1 MVSLGSWKMQVV
13 RMKRTHTKWMVMAV
27 MTAMLLGGCGNRNT
41 GVQEQAAGGDHAAE
55 EAAADNGKSDN
66 TVETESQITETAE
79 ETEESRT
86 AGAEESADADTDA
99 DTDSPENR
107 EKKEWFGEDCIA
119 EQCFEVELNRCEGTV
134 WFVPYVPSVTQPE
147 FRMEMIRD
155 GEVLCGITPYVP
167 AKAGGKKFT
176 SLDAVSF
183 WDVNFDGFT
192 DVATIA
198 TYGDMQ
204 TAAVYYGD
212 MFGYEKEYWS
222 FFREEELSDY
232 LSEQAKAP
240 ITIAGIRE
248 LLTGGKKNGEFES
261 YVEAYE
267 AALNLSV
274 MEGWAASETEYGG
287 KFLYDLIYVDED
299 EIPELVSGRNGYFVN
314 LYTYKDG
321 SLSMPMNHWAYGAMG
336 NSGYDY
342 APRKNNMRNYN
353 ADQAGAI
360 MNTYYMRINE
370 RGEMETPMW
379 IESVNYIDKN
389 GNGMLDEDEE
399 FGEGPV
405 YINGEK
411 ASPEEVDAVYG
422 AYDMGDYAPIEGRVT
437 EEEVRGMLKE
447 LAAAGK
453 ENGLQIYD

>member
-1 MVSLGSWKMQVV
+1 
-13 RMKRTHTKWMVMAV
+13 MKRTHTKRMVIAV
-27 MTAMLLGGCGNRNT
+27 MMAMLLGGCGNQIT
-41 GVQEQAAGGDHAAE
+41 GTREQAAGGDHAAE
-55 EAAADNGKSDN
+55 EAAAADNGKTDN
-66 TVETESQITETAE
+66 ADETTAE
-79 ETEESRT
+79 ETEESQTPDEAQT
-86 AGAEESADADTDA
+86 AGAEESADADANT

-107 EKKEWFGEDCIA
+107 EKKEMFGEDCIA
-119 EQCFEVELNRCEGTV
+119 GQCFEVELNRCEGMV
-134 WFVPYVPSVTQPE
+134 WFVPYAPSVTQPE
-147 FRMEMIRD
+147 FRMEVMRN
-155 GEVLCGITPYVP
+155 GEVLCGIKPYVP
-167 AKAGGKKFT
+167 AKAAGKSFQ

-192 DVATIA
+192 DIVTIV
-198 TYGDMQ
+198 TYGNTQ
-204 TAAVYYGD
+204 FAVVYYGD

-222 FFREEELSDY
+222 FFSEEELSDY

-240 ITIAGIRE
+240 MSIAGIRD

-261 YVEAYE
+261 WAESYE
-267 AALNLSV
+267 AALDLSV

-321 SLSMPMNHWAYGAMG
+321 SLSMLMTHWAYGAMG

-405 YINGEK
+405 YINGEQ
-411 ASPEEVDAVYG
+411 ASPEEVDAVYD
-422 AYDMGDYAPIEGRVT
+422 AYDMGNYAPIEGRVT

-447 LAAAGK
+447 LSVAAGK

>member
-1 MVSLGSWKMQVV
+1 
-13 RMKRTHTKWMVMAV
+13 
-27 MTAMLLGGCGNRNT
+27 
-41 GVQEQAAGGDHAAE
+41 
-55 EAAADNGKSDN
+55 
-66 TVETESQITETAE
+66 
-79 ETEESRT
+79 
-86 AGAEESADADTDA
+86 
-99 DTDSPENR
+99 
-107 EKKEWFGEDCIA
+107 
-119 EQCFEVELNRCEGTV
+119 
-134 WFVPYVPSVTQPE
+134 
-147 FRMEMIRD
+147 
-155 GEVLCGITPYVP
+155 
-167 AKAGGKKFT
+167 
-176 SLDAVSF
+176 
-183 WDVNFDGFT
+183 
-192 DVATIA
+192 
-198 TYGDMQ
+198 
-204 TAAVYYGD
+204 
-212 MFGYEKEYWS
+212 
-222 FFREEELSDY
+222 
-232 LSEQAKAP
+232 
-240 ITIAGIRE
+240 
-248 LLTGGKKNGEFES
+248 
-261 YVEAYE
+261 
-267 AALNLSV
+267 

-321 SLSMPMNHWAYGAMG
+321 SLSMLMNHWAYGAMG

-437 EEEVRGMLKE
+437 EEEVRGMLSR
-447 LAAAGK
+447 
-453 ENGLQIYD
+453 DT

>member
-1 MVSLGSWKMQVV
+1 
-13 RMKRTHTKWMVMAV
+13 MKRTRIKWMLMAI
-27 MTAMLLGGCGNRNT
+27 MTAMLVCACGNQSAEIQKQTAGGNQT
-41 GVQEQAAGGDHAAE
+41 AQERQAAGEAQTGNADETTAE
-55 EAAADNGKSDN
+55 SG
-66 TVETESQITETAE
+66 ITETAE
-79 ETEESRT
+79 ETDESRT
-86 AGAEESADADTDA
+86 ADGAQTAGTEEAAG
-99 DTDSPENR
+99 TDSAPDTESPEIR
-107 EKKEWFGEDCIA
+107 EKKEMFGEDCIA
-119 EQCFEVELNRCEGTV
+119 EQCFEVELNKGGGTV
-134 WFVPYVPSVTQPE
+134 YFVPYAPSVTQPE
-147 FRMEMIRD
+147 FRMEMVRD

-167 AKAGGKKFT
+167 AKAGAKKFK

-192 DVATIA
+192 DVVTIA
-198 TYGDMQ
+198 TYGDTQ

-240 ITIAGIRE
+240 MTIAGIRD

-267 AALNLSV
+267 VALNLSV

-287 KFLYDLIYVDED
+287 EFLYDLIYVDED

-314 LYTYKDG
+314 LYTFRDG
-321 SLSMPMNHWAYGAMG
+321 TLSMPMNHWAYGAMG

-353 ADQAGAI
+353 ADQAGLI
-360 MNTYYMRINE
+360 LHTYYMKINE

-379 IESVNYIDKN
+379 IETINYIDSN
-389 GNGMLDEDEE
+389 GNGVLDEDEE
-399 FGEGPV
+399 LGDGPA
-405 YINGEK
+405 YINGER
-411 ASPEEVDAVYG
+411 ASLEELDAVYD
-422 AYDMGDYAPIEGRVT
+422 AYDMGDYGPIEGRVT
-437 EEEVRGMLKE
+437 EAEVRKLLE
-447 LAAAGK
+447 EA
-453 ENGLQIYD
+453 NP

>member
-1 MVSLGSWKMQVV
+1 MV
-13 RMKRTHTKWMVMAV
+13 KRTRVKCMLMIFLMA
-27 MTAMLLGGCGNRNT
+27 TSICACGNQGVESQAQKTDEERTAGENQTIEEQAEGAGQTQNAGRAADEGQTEDT
-41 GVQEQAAGGDHAAE
+41 GRASGEAQAAGTE
-55 EAAADNGKSDN
+55 EAAGTD
-66 TVETESQITETAE
+66 
-79 ETEESRT
+79 
-86 AGAEESADADTDA
+86 SAPE
-99 DTDSPENR
+99 TDSPEIR
-107 EKKEWFGEDCIA
+107 EKKEMFGEDCIA
-119 EQCFEVELNRCEGTV
+119 EQCFEVELNRGGGTV
-134 WFVPYVPSVTQPE
+134 TFVPYAPSVTQSE
-147 FRMEMIRD
+147 FHMEIVRD

-167 AKAGGKKFT
+167 AKAGVKKFK

-192 DVATIA
+192 DVVTIA
-198 TYGDMQ
+198 TYGDTQ
-204 TAAVYYGD
+204 AAAVYYGD
-212 MFGYEKEYWS
+212 MLPGYEKEYWS

-232 LSEQAKAP
+232 LSEQAKTP
-240 ITIAGIRE
+240 MTIADIRA
-248 LLTGGKKNGEFES
+248 LLTGGKKNGEFEN

-299 EIPELVSGRNGYFVN
+299 DIPELVSGRNGYFVN
-314 LYTYKDG
+314 LYTYRDG
-321 SLSMPMNHWAYGAMG
+321 TLSMPMNRWAYGAMG

-379 IESVNYIDKN
+379 IESINYMDEN
-389 GNGMLDEDEE
+389 CNGMLDEDEE
-399 FGEGPV
+399 YGAGPD

-411 ASPEEVDAVYG
+411 ATPEEVEAVYD

-437 EEEVRGMLKE
+437 EAEVRMLLE
-447 LAAAGK
+447 EA
-453 ENGLQIYD
+453 NP